1 MSNSL
6 TSPLTPAAL
15 RTTRIKRQVT
25 GLLALLT
32 TCWAILMFVSLSA
45 YKFDHDFHDE
55 IDSPVLAVEL
65 AHSAQALQAVLQTS
79 NPNDEQ
85 SAKTVLRINNRL
97 DLVFIPLYSG
107 FLWFFADLIST
118 QSQGASRYLRFACFI
133 CVVGAGV
140 FDYLEDWGISRTL
153 NSTQLTDS
161 LARATRAPSLVKWG
175 LIGSALFLT
184 SILLLRAAP
193 VVYSLA
199 TTRLLG
205 VLYGAAGSLMILG
218 LVRYLLI
225 GVAMKIFSFVIVV
238 NAGGLLGPIAM
249 HFFPGVEPVYIPD
262 FCQQRKL
269 ALTRAS
275 AAVRPRHLNPPDD
288 DLPQS
293 D

>member
-6 TSPLTPAAL
+6 TFPLTPGAP
-15 RTTRIKRQVT
+15 RSTRIKVQVT

-32 TCWAILMFVSLSA
+32 SCWAILMFVSLSP

-65 AHSAQALQAVLQTS
+65 ANSAQALQAVLQTS
-79 NPNDEQ
+79 NPNNEQ

-97 DLVFIPLYSG
+97 DLIFIPLYSG

-118 QSQGASRYLRFACFI
+118 ERRGANRYLRFACFI
-133 CVVGAGV
+133 CIVGAAV

-161 LARATRAPSLVKWG
+161 LVRATRLPSLVKWG

-205 VLYGAAGSLMILG
+205 VLYGAAGALMIFG
-218 LVRYLLI
+218 LVRYLFI
-225 GVAMKIFSFVIVV
+225 GVAMKIFSFVVIV
-238 NAGGLLGPIAM
+238 NAAGLLGPIVM
-249 HFFPGVEPVYIPD
+249 HHFPGVEPVYIPN
-262 FCQQRKL
+262 FCERRKL
-269 ALTRAS
+269 ALTGAS
-275 AAVRPRHLNPPDD
+275 SAIRPRHLKPPGD
-288 DLPQS
+288 DLPPS